1 MGKKKKTDSECKLCK
16 SAHPFCDGCCNKC
29 ENTCNTNQVC
39 RLEPVKTWGPESFA
53 AAWTDN
59 NNGGNMTDV
68 QTIGQCELV
77 GELTTGEKKRFDEL
91 CGVVDRGIKAFF
103 EVGMAL
109 AEIRE
114 SRLYRE
120 THDTFENFCR
130 ERWDI
135 GKNYANYQISAYQ
148 VVKNL
153 NDHNCGQI
161 IPLNEAQARPLSMFE
176 ADDQIDIWNMVLEKA
191 NENNGKIT
199 ASLVSSVV
207 AEYLRK
213 SVKEKLEDRKTR
225 ISRESLI
232 APKFKDAVQSFVD
245 VISETINNG
254 FKETSREAVLRH
266 IDAVRE
272 LVAYTKG

>member
-16 SAHPFCDGCCNKC
+16 SAHPFCDDCCKKC
-29 ENTCNTNQVC
+29 KNTCNTQQVC
-39 RLEPVKTWGPESFA
+39 RLEPVQTWGAESFNGIGM
-53 AAWTDN
+53 DN
-59 NNGGNMTDV
+59 DTGGNMTDV
-68 QTIGQCELV
+68 QTIGQCELI
-77 GELTTGEKKRFDEL
+77 GELTKGEKKRFSDL
-91 CGVVDRGIKAFF
+91 CGVVDRGIKSFF

-109 AEIRE
+109 SEIRE

-120 THDTFENFCR
+120 THDNFEDFCR

-135 GKNYANYQISAYQ
+135 GKTYAHGQIQAYH
-148 VVKNL
+148 VVENVR
-153 NDHNCGQI
+153 NCGAI
-161 IPLNEAQARPLSMFE
+161 IPANEAQARPLTMFE
-176 ADDQIDIWNMVLEKA
+176 TDDQIDIWNIVLEKA

-213 SVKEKLEDRKTR
+213 TVKEKIEDRKTR
-225 ISRESLI
+225 ISRETLI
-232 APKFKDAVQSFVD
+232 APKFKDAIQSFVD
-245 VISETINNG
+245 VVSETINNG
-254 FKETSREAVLRH
+254 FKDTSRDAVLRH